1 MGCGCVIRFNYWLSF
16 YILGKKYFCPLEVK
30 KVSALF
36 KEFQVAQNPD
46 SIKNNSYVEKDAS
59 QSEVRPDWDFDDEFD
74 GGDETCGRVIVNLHL
89 YIRDQAPGYTILVIS
104 RDPAAPLEMA
114 SWCRL
119 TKNRLVAQ
127 QHPYYLI
134 TLKPHLTGEKNG

>member
-1 MGCGCVIRFNYWLSF
+1 M
-16 YILGKKYFCPLEVK
+16 
-30 KVSALF
+30 
-36 KEFQVAQNPD
+36 AQLPD
-46 SIKNNSYVEKDAS
+46 SIKSNTYQEKE
-59 QSEVRPDWDFDDEFD
+59 QSHTGRRPDWDFDDEFD

-119 TKNRLVAQ
+119 TKNRLVAV

-134 TLKPHLTGEKNG
+134 TLKPHLIGEKDG